1 MGSIIKGTIFKG
13 TTIFPMSGVGFRLG
27 IFGLTLLATIAYP
40 FESWEDN
47 FPYRWDILVPLG
59 VNKKTRE
66 VVCLDYKC
74 FVFLV
79 ESRKNHEK
87 KRPCHGNPQDINL
100 QGVI

>member
-40 FESWEDN
+40 FESWEDD

-74 FVFLV
+74 FVFWLKV
-79 ESRKNHEK
+79 ERITRKKDHLPWEPSRH
-87 KRPCHGNPQDINL
+87 
-100 QGVI
+100 